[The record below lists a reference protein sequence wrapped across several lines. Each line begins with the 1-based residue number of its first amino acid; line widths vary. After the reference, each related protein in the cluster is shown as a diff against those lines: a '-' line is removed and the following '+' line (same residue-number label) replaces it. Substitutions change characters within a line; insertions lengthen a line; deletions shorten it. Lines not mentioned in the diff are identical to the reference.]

1 MGARSGGGSGMG
13 GGVLG
18 RMKSDYLSGVDSDIA
33 AYENPGGAVGKLIGD
48 TQTKEIDA
56 LKSAI
61 GEMKGVKSVT
71 DMRKTSE
78 NIEKAFGKFEKNI
91 NEKISILE
99 HNSQLAKGKAKQ
111 SYSNAI
117 STLNM
122 TKYTVGDMKSKY
134 SFGKAAQNLEG
145 YFISKNKW

>member
-56 LKSAI
+56 LKSARECL
-61 GEMKGVKSVT
+61 GFVLLGMEE
-71 DMRKTSE
+71 D
-78 NIEKAFGKFEKNI
+78 
-91 NEKISILE
+91 
-99 HNSQLAKGKAKQ
+99 KAKPQ
-111 SYSNAI
+111 P
-117 STLNM
+117 L
-122 TKYTVGDMKSKY
+122 
-134 SFGKAAQNLEG
+134 LL
-145 YFISKNKW
+145 